1 MINFPFGTK
10 GKLFFLGVQILKHIT
25 ADQGCQNFDATAI
38 EHFTVQVE
46 N

>member
-10 GKLFFLGVQILKHIT
+10 EKLFSLGVPILKHIT

-38 EHFTVQVE
+38 EHFTVQVKD
-46 N
+46 